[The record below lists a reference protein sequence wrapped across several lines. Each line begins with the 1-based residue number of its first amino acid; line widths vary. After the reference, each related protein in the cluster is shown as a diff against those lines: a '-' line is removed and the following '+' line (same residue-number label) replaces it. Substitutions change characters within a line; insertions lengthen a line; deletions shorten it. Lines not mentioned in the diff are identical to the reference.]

1 MKNVAVIIFSCLAML
16 LFCCGC
22 ETYLGYHYEEM
33 KPEKCREAEVSRK
46 EKARYWQYKLHGKD
60 LKIFH
65 SAVADARFKATE
77 NLRRRRVD
85 RYADIPSTE
94 KGVTRQCFSTGV
106 LTGVVILPFCLF
118 TDALRSF
125 FKSVNSV
132 FSVWQDWQLDE
143 HRPNILYMLGYMP
156 VTGPLNFFM
165 EMPYMYRR
173 TPWRV
178 KDVPSDEIEVYETRQ
193 HYVLRE
199 TESLQKPVSEC
210 VLMLGDSKIDLT
222 IGDSGQTEVDLRQHW
237 GNRPLLPESAV
248 RLTLL
253 CGKEKAFELQLKSTQ
268 LLSGEEQYLLRL
280 IQDEKA
286 DGNARLK
293 ALLILRREGILES
306 QTADELLR
314 SLLGVERFKA
324 SVKN

>member
-1 MKNVAVIIFSCLAML
+1 MKNLAVIMFSGLAML

-33 KPEKCREAEVSRK
+33 KPEKCREVEVSRK
-46 EKARYWQYKLHGKD
+46 EKARYWQYKLRGKD

-65 SAVADARFKATE
+65 SSVADARYRATE
-77 NLRRRRVD
+77 NLRRLRVD
-85 RYADIPSTE
+85 RYADIPSND
-94 KGVTRQCFSTGV
+94 KGVTRQCFDTGV
-106 LTGVVILPFCLF
+106 FTGVVLLPFCLF

-125 FKSVNSV
+125 FKSFYSV
-132 FSVWQDWQLDE
+132 FFVWQDWQLDE

-156 VTGPLNFFM
+156 VIGPLNFFM
-165 EMPYMYRR
+165 EMPYMYGQR
-173 TPWRV
+173 PWRV
-178 KDVPSDEIEVYETRQ
+178 RNVPSDEIDVYETRQ

-199 TESLQKPVSEC
+199 TESLQQPVSEC
-210 VLMLGDSKIDLT
+210 VLMIGDSKIDLT
-222 IGDSGQTEVDLRQHW
+222 IGDSGQTGVDLRQHW

-248 RLTLL
+248 RLALL
-253 CGKEKAFELQLKSTQ
+253 CGKDKAFELQLKSTQ
-268 LLSGEEQYLLRL
+268 LLSGEEQYLWRL
-280 IQDEKA
+280 IQDGQA

-293 ALLILRREGILES
+293 ALLILRREGILEP
-306 QTADELLR
+306 QTADELLK